1 MLTETYFWGT
11 LAPMLLTAVMFVLE
25 AIEEVYCPTT
35 KNKMSTCEKV
45 LTILLSP
52 IWPILI
58 LAKSSWKQYC
68 YEASSTKSKE
78 DKKEI
83 EKLTILSSNAHLIEV
98 SVESSLQ
105 PLVQLHVILKQICM
119 HNNIEGQKTHLD
131 WSQAMEEFW
140 KKDLLSIIRM
150 DFRNKQ
156 IGFNPQVFF

>member
-1 MLTETYFWGT
+1 
-11 LAPMLLTAVMFVLE
+11 MLLTAVMFVLE

-35 KNKMSTCEKV
+35 KKKMSTCEKV
-45 LTILLSP
+45 WTILLSP

-58 LAKSSWKQYC
+58 LAKSSWKEYC

-105 PLVQLHVILKQICM
+105 PLVQLHVILKQICI
-119 HNNIEGQKTHLD
+119 HNIIDGKSDFD

-140 KKDLLSIIRM
+140 KKDLLSMIRM
-150 DFRNKQ
+150 DFRTKQ
-156 IGFNPQVFF
+156 IGFNPQVKFRQNLKCLEIK